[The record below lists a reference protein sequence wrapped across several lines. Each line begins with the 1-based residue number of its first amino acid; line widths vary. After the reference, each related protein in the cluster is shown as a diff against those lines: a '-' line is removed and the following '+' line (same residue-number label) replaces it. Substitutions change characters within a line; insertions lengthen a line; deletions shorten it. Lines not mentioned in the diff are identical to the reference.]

1 MTDISYIK
9 WATFSVGTDISLSG
23 LQTIIDSDTSLN
35 VHLKTTNTQNYN
47 IQPTTT
53 GANYMVY
60 RLKKSWVNDYSYND
74 NSTHDLDNTDWEQ
87 ITNDASMLVPYEA
100 YWLKYKLC
108 ENTNSGTVPSTN
120 FALRNNNGTLELWWG
135 GDKPS
140 GWSNVYLSTINM
152 NLDTSFTYLETE
164 PANSIFSGYSKDNLY
179 ADGSVKSNYIAG
191 PINNLSELTLVD
203 TWMPFLTG
211 GGITTS
217 SQFLDNPSTFYATD
231 VIICNNSIQSSGVI
245 QTATIGGSNP
255 LDLGINP

>member
-74 NSTHDLDNTDWEQ
+74 NSTHVLDNTDWEQ
-87 ITNDASMLVPYEA
+87 ITNDASMLVPHEA

-108 ENTNSGTVPSTN
+108 ENTNSVG
-120 FALRNNNGTLELWWG
+120 LYIENGTLKLIYNG
-135 GDKPS
+135 GTPLSGFTTTNPS
-140 GWSNVYLSTINM
+140 WQVGDPIY
-152 NLDTSFTYLETE
+152 
-164 PANSIFSGYSKDNLY
+164 FSHMKLH
-179 ADGSVKSNYIAG
+179 
-191 PINNLSELTLVD
+191 
-203 TWMPFLTG
+203 LTG
-211 GGITTS
+211 GGS
-217 SQFLDNPSTFYATD
+217 SATLASNLNGNLLVIQQSDTYIHVINNNTRVELSSPSTIVELFTGLSQTTVIKTDTLVGIASTSAFGTGYAGEL
-231 VIICNNSIQSSGVI
+231 V
-245 QTATIGGSNP
+245 GS
-255 LDLGINP
+255 DLGILGTGA

>member
-74 NSTHDLDNTDWEQ
+74 NSTHVLDNTDWEQ
-87 ITNDASMLVPYEA
+87 ITNDASMLVPHEA

-108 ENTNSGTVPSTN
+108 ENTNSGTVPTTN
-120 FALRNNNGTLELWWG
+120 VGLYIENGTLKLIYNG
-135 GDKPS
+135 GTPLSGFTTTTPS
-140 GWSNVYLSTINM
+140 WQVGDPIY
-152 NLDTSFTYLETE
+152 F
-164 PANSIFSGYSKDNLY
+164 NSIDLYINEGGMSITRAPGLPSSVIILSQSGDQITLTTLSGNARFELTTGSTLDLLINLPESTVIDTDTIVKIGSRSMFG
-179 ADGSVKSNYIAG
+179 DGYTGSLTV
-191 PINNLSELTLVD
+191 SEL
-203 TWMPFLTG
+203 
-211 GGITTS
+211 GIS
-217 SQFLDNPSTFYATD
+217 
-231 VIICNNSIQSSGVI
+231 
-245 QTATIGGSNP
+245 
-255 LDLGINP
+255 